1 MPWLDGLR
9 KFDARGDR
17 KNEQVGER
25 WMTTCVRT
33 SDSQVRL
40 NALLA
45 TAPIPKSIESLAKV
59 ETCTDSQCGIDG
71 RNFGSIVFT
80 ET

>member
-25 WMTTCVRT
+25 WITTCVRT
-33 SDSQVRL
+33 PDS
-40 NALLA
+40 
-45 TAPIPKSIESLAKV
+45 
-59 ETCTDSQCGIDG
+59 
-71 RNFGSIVFT
+71 
-80 ET
+80 